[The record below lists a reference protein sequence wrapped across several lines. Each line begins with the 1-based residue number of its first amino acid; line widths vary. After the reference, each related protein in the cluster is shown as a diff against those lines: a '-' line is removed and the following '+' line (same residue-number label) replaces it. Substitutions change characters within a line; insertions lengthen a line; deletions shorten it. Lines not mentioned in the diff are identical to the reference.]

1 MTGRS
6 FGSPATGR
14 SRHLADADPDRPEVG
29 PTLSPAL
36 LARTARFRLSVALLL
51 VVAVTSGLSLA
62 VPTLFHDPAVTA
74 GNLRGTCVVLLLV
87 AVPSLAWSLRATA
100 RGSVHGL
107 IVGMGAT
114 AYVAYDGVLLSF
126 GAIFNRLFLLDVALL
141 GLAAWTLAV
150 HVPEANRAELSSML
164 SRRGAQWIAA
174 YLAATVTLFGLLWLR
189 DIVPALVSGDTPGS
203 LAGLAMITNPV
214 QVLDFTFTIPAG
226 LLAAARLWQGRRASL
241 FLAGVLLVFFTIE
254 SASVAVDQ
262 LFGHLADP
270 AAPLTAAPVMAALT
284 LLGLW
289 PLTAFLYSLRPAI
302 ADNPETP
309 TRAGTD

>member
-6 FGSPATGR
+6 FRSPATGR

-62 VPTLFHDPAVTA
+62 VPTLFHYPAVTA
-74 GNLRGTCVVLLLV
+74 GNLRGTCAVLLLV

-141 GLAAWTLAV
+141 GLAASTLAV

-174 YLAATVTLFGLLWLR
+174 YR
-189 DIVPALVSGDTPGS
+189 PIVPRYRPPSPTTASIGARVAIRISAARPTGSWPPMVSGAHGVAHSHDQLLSGGFQRVGR
-203 LAGLAMITNPV
+203 AG
-214 QVLDFTFTIPAG
+214 
-226 LLAAARLWQGRRASL
+226 WRRATWTEPTA
-241 FLAGVLLVFFTIE
+241 F
-254 SASVAVDQ
+254 
-262 LFGHLADP
+262 P
-270 AAPLTAAPVMAALT
+270 AAISMLTTPISATASTAQAVTARASSNAGTPARTVVSARAAPVLMWT
-284 LLGLW
+284 H
-289 PLTAFLYSLRPAI
+289 RAI
-302 ADNPETP
+302 
-309 TRAGTD
+309 